1 MGRASHAVTCCMPMG
16 HGLFITLKLEVIL
29 DKLKYEYMKVEI
41 NKDERKKI
49 KIEAVKAGTT
59 VQKLLGSIVRQYLSQ
74 RSYLS

>member
-1 MGRASHAVTCCMPMG
+1 MPMG
-16 HGLFITLKLEVIL
+16 HGLFITLKQEVIL
-29 DKLKYEYMKVEI
+29 DRIKYEYMKVEI

-74 RSYLS
+74 RSF

>member
-1 MGRASHAVTCCMPMG
+1 MGRASHAVIYCMPMG

-49 KIEAVKAGTT
+49 KIEAVKANTT

-74 RSYLS
+74 RSHVS